1 VKSLRAKNVY
11 GIRRIQSGLLVLFTL
26 LVLLIFN
33 GSAWWIYLKVGRYL
47 DDIFS
52 RSLQESAELAAQALG
67 QDPDV
72 GRMPPGPNSLEYIER
87 QSQLIALQQSGNF
100 NDLFLI
106 DPSYRNLAGV
116 YPDFRPGAVDGL
128 LALDRA
134 WLEQARAGQ
143 TALTPVTHTGGLFL
157 KTAYVPIRSTD
168 GSVEALLVA
177 KADVEF
183 LKPKIAIRNTLAVI
197 TALNGLVVILLA
209 LAYAGFLRSLQRAEA
224 GIVHGER
231 LASLGQMA
239 AGIAHELRN
248 PLNIIE
254 QTMTLLRRRYDK
266 EQDPLFEYVP
276 GEVTRMND
284 IITQFL
290 DLSREAP
297 VEKAPGNLAEV
308 LDRTLALLEYRIRK
322 NQVRLEKQYPE
333 RIPLTMDAGK
343 MQQVFLNLCINA
355 LEAMPEREGVLR
367 VEAKEGPGRGGWS
380 ITVEDNGAGIPREVR
395 ERIFEPFYT
404 SKPAGTGLGLWVV
417 EQLLA
422 LHGGRVEVDSE
433 PGRGTR
439 MIVSL
444 SRETSAHRM
453 GTGPEG

>member
-33 GSAWWIYLKVGRYL
+33 GSAWWTYLKVGRYL

-52 RSLQESAELAAQALG
+52 RSLRESAELAAQALG
-67 QDPDV
+67 RDPDV
-72 GRMPPGPNSLEYIER
+72 GRMPPGPNSLEYIGR
-87 QSQLIALQQSGNF
+87 QSRLIALQESGNF

-128 LALDRA
+128 LALDHT
-134 WLEQARAGQ
+134 WIEQARSGR

-157 KTAYVPIRSTD
+157 KTAYVPVTGPD
-168 GSVEALLVA
+168 GSVEAILVA
-177 KADVEF
+177 KANVEF

-224 GIVHGER
+224 RIVHGER

-290 DLSREAP
+290 DLSRETP
-297 VEKAPGNLAEV
+297 FEKAPGNLAGS
-308 LDRTLALLEYRIRK
+308 AGPHPGPARIPHW
-322 NQVRLEKQYPE
+322 EKPSPAGKAVPE
-333 RIPLTMDAGK
+333 RIP
-343 MQQVFLNLCINA
+343 
-355 LEAMPEREGVLR
+355 
-367 VEAKEGPGRGGWS
+367 
-380 ITVEDNGAGIPREVR
+380 
-395 ERIFEPFYT
+395 
-404 SKPAGTGLGLWVV
+404 
-417 EQLLA
+417 
-422 LHGGRVEVDSE
+422 
-433 PGRGTR
+433 
-439 MIVSL
+439 
-444 SRETSAHRM
+444 
-453 GTGPEG
+453 

>member
-1 VKSLRAKNVY
+1 MKSLRAKNVY
-11 GIRRIQSGLLVLFTL
+11 GIRRIQSGLLALFTL
-26 LVLLIFN
+26 LILLLFN

-47 DDIFS
+47 DAIFS
-52 RSLQESAELAAQALG
+52 RSLRESAELAALALSR
-67 QDPDV
+67 DPDV
-72 GRMPPGPNSLEYIER
+72 GLMPPGPNSLEYLQR
-87 QSQLIALQQSGNF
+87 QSQLIALQRTGAF

-106 DPSYRNLAGV
+106 DPAFRNLAGV
-116 YPDFRPGAVDGL
+116 YPDFRIGTVDGL

-134 WLEQARAGQ
+134 WLDEARAGR
-143 TALTPVTHTGGLFL
+143 TALTPVTRTGGLFL
-157 KTAYVPIRSTD
+157 KTAYVPVARPG
-168 GSVEALLVA
+168 GSVEAILVA
-177 KADVEF
+177 RADVEF

-197 TALNGLVVILLA
+197 TALNGAVVILLA
-209 LAYAGFLRSLQRAEA
+209 FAYAGFLRSLQRAEA
-224 GIVHGER
+224 RIVHGER

-276 GEVTRMND
+276 GEVTRMNA
-284 IITQFL
+284 IISQFL

-297 VEKAPGNLAEV
+297 VKKAPGNLAEV

-322 NQVRLEKQYPE
+322 SRVRLEKQYPE
-333 RIPLTMDAGK
+333 RIPLTMDSGK

-367 VEAKEGPGRGGWS
+367 VEAKEEPGRGGWS
-380 ITVEDNGAGIPREVR
+380 ITVEDNGAGIAREDR

-404 SKPAGTGLGLWVV
+404 SKPTGTGLGLWVV
-417 EQLLA
+417 EQLAA
-422 LHGGRVEVDSE
+422 LHGGRIEVDSA

-439 MIVSL
+439 MTIRLHS
-444 SRETSAHRM
+444 E
-453 GTGPEG
+453 